1 MGRWEP
7 DAAGR
12 LQLAAM
18 TLFQERGYPAVTV
31 TEIAERAGVTKRTFF
46 NHFTDKREVLFAG
59 AEDFQTS
66 VVAHV
71 LGAGQELEPIE
82 SALQAL
88 TRGGLELSGYRE
100 YARAR
105 RELIA
110 SSTELQERDL
120 IKTNTL
126 ASAIAGA
133 LRERQVPARV
143 ATLTAQAAVAVFN
156 TAYADWVDSGAADF
170 ETLVQRA
177 LVDLREAV
185 G

>member
-1 MGRWEP
+1 MS
-7 DAAGR
+7 D
-12 LQLAAM
+12 
-18 TLFQERGYPAVTV
+18 
-31 TEIAERAGVTKRTFF
+31 
-46 NHFTDKREVLFAG
+46 
-59 AEDFQTS
+59 
-66 VVAHV
+66 
-71 LGAGQELEPIE
+71 
-82 SALQAL
+82 
-88 TRGGLELSGYRE
+88 YRE

-133 LRERQVPARV
+133 LRERQAPARV

-156 TAYADWVDSGAADF
+156 TAYADWVDSAAADF
-170 ETLVQRA
+170 GTLVQRA